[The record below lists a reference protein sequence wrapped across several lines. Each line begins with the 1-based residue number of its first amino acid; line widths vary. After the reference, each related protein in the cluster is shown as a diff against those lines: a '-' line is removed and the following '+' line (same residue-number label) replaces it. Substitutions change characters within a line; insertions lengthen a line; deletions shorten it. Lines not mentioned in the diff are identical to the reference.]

1 MQCFILFLLS
11 KNYINYIS
19 NQKKI
24 KIEQHII
31 FGILEENARV
41 RRDFQRLRVD

>member
-1 MQCFILFLLS
+1 MQCFTLFLLS
-11 KNYINYIS
+11 KNYIS